1 MSTIKSFCNVIN
13 HEIYPRLNENLYKIK
28 GWQSNI
34 IKKNGQVYCV
44 PNIEF
49 NKPYFANFNDLIFD
63 KHTIVYKNDLPSA
76 IVEIVFTDVRIDYSG
91 FYSNVH
97 LSFIYGNNRKGRICI
112 GYDYC
117 ERQSIRFRFEP
128 FDARTFEYV
137 GTIGAQLTNSGIS
150 ETNAFMVKG
159 ELVDY
164 SKLRNDAI
172 IAKLT
177 SCFYNV
183 VEDADGTK
191 YVTTCKWDGSN
202 ASAYMPKI
210 ALVNELKIDSNGL
223 SIIAYKEQGNK
234 YRYKYVPMNYAYE
247 KDVYPDADSCIN
259 NNTLQVTRIGGAV
272 EHYKT
277 QEENT
282 KAIIY
287 VTINGRKMSEE
298 IDINDIL
305 CKMFLKQYFNDQMK

>member
-1 MSTIKSFCNVIN
+1 MRTLKSFCNVIN
-13 HEIYPRLNENLYKIK
+13 NEIYPRLTENLYKIK

-34 IKKNGQVYCV
+34 IKRNQQVYRV
-44 PNIEF
+44 PHIEF
-49 NKPYFANFNDLIFD
+49 NKSYFANFNDLIFD
-63 KHTIVYKNDLPSA
+63 NHTIAYKNDLPNA
-76 IVEIVFTDVRIDYSG
+76 IVEIVFTDVQIDYSG
-91 FYSNVH
+91 FYSDIR

-112 GYDYC
+112 GCDYC
-117 ERQSIRFRFEP
+117 GRQTIRFRFEP

-137 GTIGAQLTNSGIS
+137 GTIGTQLTNSGIS

-159 ELVDY
+159 KLVDY
-164 SKLRNDAI
+164 STLKNDAI
-172 IAKLT
+172 TAKLT

-183 VEDADGTK
+183 VEDASGTK
-191 YVTTCKWDGSN
+191 YVTTCKWDGAN

-210 ALVNELKIDSNGL
+210 AKVHEIKIDCNGL
-223 SIIAYKEQGNK
+223 SVLIYNEKGQ
-234 YRYKYVPMNYAYE
+234 RDKYVPMNYLYE
-247 KDVYPDADSCIN
+247 KDVYPDAESCIN

-298 IDINDIL
+298 IDIDDIL

>member
-1 MSTIKSFCNVIN
+1 MRTTTKSFCNVIN
-13 HEIYPRLNENLYKIK
+13 NEIYPRLTENLYKIK
-28 GWQSNI
+28 GWQTNV
-34 IKKNGQVYCV
+34 IKRHQGVYSV

-49 NKPYFANFNDLIFD
+49 NKPYFVNFNDLIFN
-63 KHTIVYKNDLPSA
+63 KYTEKYKNDLPSA
-76 IVEIVFTDVRIDYSG
+76 IVEIVFTDVTINYGG
-91 FYSNVH
+91 FYSTIR
-97 LSFIYGNNRKGRICI
+97 LSFIYGNNRKGQICI

-117 ERQSIRFRFEP
+117 DRQSIHFRFEP

-137 GTIGAQLTNSGIS
+137 GTIGTQLTNSGIS

-164 SKLRNDAI
+164 STLRNDAI

-183 VEDADGTK
+183 VEDVNGTK
-191 YVTTCKWDGSN
+191 YVTTCKWDGAN

-210 ALVNELKIDSNGL
+210 ALVNEIKIDSNGL
-223 SIIAYKEQGNK
+223 SIWVYNQNDKK
-234 YRYKYVPMNYAYE
+234 HKFMPMNCAYE

-272 EHYKT
+272 EHYKP

-282 KAIIY
+282 KAIIH
-287 VTINGRKMSEE
+287 VTINGREMSEE
-298 IDINDIL
+298 IDIDDIL

>member
-1 MSTIKSFCNVIN
+1 MRTIKSFCNVIN
-13 HEIYPRLNENLYKIK
+13 NEIYPRLNENLYKIK

-34 IKKNGQVYCV
+34 IKKNGQVYYV

-91 FYSNVH
+91 FYSYIR
-97 LSFIYGNNRKGRICI
+97 LSFIYDNNRKGQICI
-112 GYDYC
+112 GYNYC
-117 ERQSIRFRFEP
+117 EQRTIHFRFEP
-128 FDARTFEYV
+128 FDARTFDYV
-137 GTIGAQLTNSGIS
+137 GTIGTQLTNSGIS

-172 IAKLT
+172 VAKLT

-183 VEDADGTK
+183 VEDVNGTK
-191 YVTTCKWDGSN
+191 YVTTCKWDGVN

-210 ALVNELKIDSNGL
+210 AKVNEIKIDSNGL
-223 SIIAYKEQGNK
+223 SVLIYNEKGQ
-234 YRYKYVPMNYAYE
+234 RDKYVPMNYLYE
-247 KDVYPDADSCIN
+247 KDVYPNAESCIN

-287 VTINGRKMSEE
+287 VTINGREMSEE
-298 IDINDIL
+298 IDIDDIL

>member
-1 MSTIKSFCNVIN
+1 MRTTKSFCNEVN
-13 HEIYPRLNENLYKIK
+13 NEIYPRLTENLYKIK

-34 IKKNGQVYCV
+34 IKRNQQVYRV
-44 PNIEF
+44 PHIEF
-49 NKPYFANFNDLIFD
+49 NKSYFANFNDLIFD
-63 KHTIVYKNDLPSA
+63 NHTIVYKNDLPNA
-76 IVEIVFTDVRIDYSG
+76 IVEIVFTDVQIDYSG
-91 FYSNVH
+91 FYSVIR

-117 ERQSIRFRFEP
+117 GRQTIHFRFEP

-137 GTIGAQLTNSGIS
+137 GTIGTQLTNSGIS

-159 ELVDY
+159 KLVDY
-164 SKLRNDAI
+164 STLKNDAI
-172 IAKLT
+172 TAKLT

-183 VEDADGTK
+183 VEDASGTK
-191 YVTTCKWDGSN
+191 YVTSCKWDGAN
-202 ASAYMPKI
+202 ASAYIPKI
-210 ALVNELKIDSNGL
+210 ALVNEIKIDSNGL
-223 SIIAYKEQGNK
+223 SVLIYNEKGQ
-234 YRYKYVPMNYAYE
+234 RDKYVPMNYLYE
-247 KDVYPDADSCIN
+247 KDVYPDAESCIN
-259 NNTLQVTRIGGAV
+259 NNTLQVTRIGGAI

-287 VTINGRKMSEE
+287 VTINGREMSEE
-298 IDINDIL
+298 INTDDIL

>member
-1 MSTIKSFCNVIN
+1 MRTIKSFCNEIN
-13 HEIYPRLNENLYKIK
+13 NENYPKLTENLYKIK
-28 GWQSNI
+28 GWQTNI
-34 IKKNGQVYCV
+34 IKVNPQVYRV
-44 PNIEF
+44 PHIEF
-49 NKPYFANFNDLIFD
+49 NKSYFVNFNDLVFN
-63 KHTIVYKNDLPSA
+63 KYTIAYKTDLPSA

-112 GYDYC
+112 GYDC
-117 ERQSIRFRFEP
+117 CNRQSISFRFEP
-128 FDARTFEYV
+128 FDNHTFEYL

-164 SKLRNDAI
+164 SSLRNDAI
-172 IAKLT
+172 VAKLT

-183 VEDADGTK
+183 VKDANGTK

-210 ALVNELKIDSNGL
+210 ALVNNIKIDSNGL
-223 SIIAYKEQGNK
+223 SILAYKENGN
-234 YRYKYVPMNYAYE
+234 RYKYVPMNYAYE

-282 KAIIY
+282 KAVIY
-287 VTINGRKMSEE
+287 VTINGREMSEE
-298 IDINDIL
+298 IDIDDIL

>member
-1 MSTIKSFCNVIN
+1 MRTLKSFCNVIN
-13 HEIYPRLNENLYKIK
+13 NEIYPRLTENLYKIK

-34 IKKNGQVYCV
+34 IKRNQQVYCV
-44 PNIEF
+44 PHIEF
-49 NKPYFANFNDLIFD
+49 NKSYFANFNDLIFD
-63 KHTIVYKNDLPSA
+63 NHTIVYKNDLPNA
-76 IVEIVFTDVRIDYSG
+76 IVEIVFTDVQIDYSG
-91 FYSNVH
+91 FYSDIR

-117 ERQSIRFRFEP
+117 GRQTIRFRFEP

-137 GTIGAQLTNSGIS
+137 GTIGTQLTNSGIS

-164 SKLRNDAI
+164 STLKNDTI
-172 IAKLT
+172 VAKLT

-183 VEDADGTK
+183 VEDVNGTK
-191 YVTTCKWDGSN
+191 YVTTCKWDGAN

-210 ALVNELKIDSNGL
+210 AKVHEIKIDCNGL
-223 SIIAYKEQGNK
+223 SVLIYNEKGQ
-234 YRYKYVPMNYAYE
+234 RDKYVPMNYAYE
-247 KDVYPDADSCIN
+247 ENVYSDADSCIN

-298 IDINDIL
+298 IDIDDIL

>member
-1 MSTIKSFCNVIN
+1 MRTLKSFCNVIN
-13 HEIYPRLNENLYKIK
+13 NEIYPRLTENLYKIK

-34 IKKNGQVYCV
+34 IKRNQQVYRV
-44 PNIEF
+44 PHIEF
-49 NKPYFANFNDLIFD
+49 NKSYFANFNDLIFD
-63 KHTIVYKNDLPSA
+63 NHTIVYKNDLPNA
-76 IVEIVFTDVRIDYSG
+76 IVEIVFTDVQIDYSG
-91 FYSNVH
+91 FYSDIR

-117 ERQSIRFRFEP
+117 GRQTIRFRFEP

-137 GTIGAQLTNSGIS
+137 GTIGTQLTNSGIS

-159 ELVDY
+159 KLVDY
-164 SKLRNDAI
+164 SSLKNDAI

-183 VEDADGTK
+183 VEDANGTK

-210 ALVNELKIDSNGL
+210 ALVNEIKIDSNGL
-223 SIIAYKEQGNK
+223 SVLK
-234 YRYKYVPMNYAYE
+234 YNEKGHRDKYVPMNYLYE
-247 KDVYPDADSCIN
+247 KDVYPDAESCVN
-259 NNTLQVTRIGGAV
+259 NNALQVTRIGGAV

-287 VTINGRKMSEE
+287 VTINGREMSEE
-298 IDINDIL
+298 IDIDDIL